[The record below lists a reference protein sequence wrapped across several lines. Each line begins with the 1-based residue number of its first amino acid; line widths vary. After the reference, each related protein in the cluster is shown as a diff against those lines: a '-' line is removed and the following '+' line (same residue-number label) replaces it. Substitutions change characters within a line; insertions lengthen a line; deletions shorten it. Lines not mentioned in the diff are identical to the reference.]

1 MKKFFTK
8 LKWVLISAACACFAV
23 TGYLKT
29 FRPSAE
35 SAAEAGDNVAIPV
48 DMYLIAGQSNAAGYS
63 PVYANETET
72 FENVWY
78 AGMTEKALRSDRE
91 SYSSNSM
98 TSFASFKRSV
108 KAGLGN
114 NGSRIGPEYGM
125 ASVLNEMYADAN
137 RKAMILNTCI
147 ISFEQPQDASPNSII
162 SATLPPRAIA
172 TSSNSWLLLE
182 Q

>member
-8 LKWVLISAACACFAV
+8 LKWVLIGAACVCFAV

-35 SAAEAGDNVAIPV
+35 SAAETGDDVAIPL

-63 PVYANETET
+63 PVYDNETET

-78 AGMTEKALRSDRE
+78 AGMTEKTLRSDRE

-98 TSFASFKRSV
+98 TSFCFVQTLCKGRTWQQRKQNRSGIRHGFCVKRNV
-108 KAGLGN
+108 CRCK
-114 NGSRIGPEYGM
+114 
-125 ASVLNEMYADAN
+125 
-137 RKAMILNTCI
+137 
-147 ISFEQPQDASPNSII
+147 
-162 SATLPPRAIA
+162 
-172 TSSNSWLLLE
+172 
-182 Q
+182 